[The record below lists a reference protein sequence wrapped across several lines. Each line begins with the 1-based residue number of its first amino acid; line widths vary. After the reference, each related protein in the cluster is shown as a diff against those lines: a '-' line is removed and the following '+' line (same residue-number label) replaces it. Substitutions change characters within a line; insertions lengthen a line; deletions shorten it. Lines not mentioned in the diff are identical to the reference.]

1 VKLEQTIILPHPGY
15 RPEKAE
21 MQERIKPDV
30 PGSILDE
37 RANGFVQALMRPAK
51 IQYQPKK

>member
-1 VKLEQTIILPHPGY
+1 VKPEQTIILPHPGY

-30 PGSILDE
+30 PGSTLDE
-37 RANGFVQALMRPAK
+37 RANGFAQALMRPAK